1 MFPARPSSRTSTTA
15 KPKNKR
21 RIVNK
26 KKQQSQQSSAPPK
39 HQSSIPKTEQ
49 NKELARLIRQEI
61 QQWDASIAAFP
72 LSDASTA
79 SSSILSST
87 APPSPSH
94 YPYPYPETRF
104 GVESLVSLFGASVYS
119 IKDKVVEDAA
129 SDRAATLKRVNNA
142 SATLHRRMVELRML
156 SRKANNISSSR

>member
-87 APPSPSH
+87 APPPPP
-94 YPYPYPETRF
+94 PYPYPETRF

-142 SATLHRRMVELRML
+142 SATLHRRMVELRMS